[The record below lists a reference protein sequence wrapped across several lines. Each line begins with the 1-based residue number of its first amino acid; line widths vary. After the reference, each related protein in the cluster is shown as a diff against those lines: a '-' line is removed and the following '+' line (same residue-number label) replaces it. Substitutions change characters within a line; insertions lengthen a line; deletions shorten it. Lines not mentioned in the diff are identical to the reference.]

1 MKYTNK
7 RDKMIKELDIPPDSE
22 NKLNEE
28 YCLDMLERIIGAE
41 SVFLNVDVKNKHFSF
56 DMNIIPRL
64 Y

>member
-1 MKYTNK
+1 
-7 RDKMIKELDIPPDSE
+7 MIKELDIPPDSE